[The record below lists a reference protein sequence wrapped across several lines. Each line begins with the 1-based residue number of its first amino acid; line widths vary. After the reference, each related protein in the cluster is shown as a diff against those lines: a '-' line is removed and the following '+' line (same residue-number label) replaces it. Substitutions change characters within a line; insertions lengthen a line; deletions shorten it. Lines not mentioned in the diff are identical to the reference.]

1 MLNKLKKS
9 LFWKYVK
16 LRCGS
21 VIALFFTIS
30 GLCVF
35 TGLTVFGIDFKRI
48 SSIDRLLV
56 ALVLV
61 TVGIIVSLVADRKRH
76 AKKNQT

>member
-9 LFWKYVK
+9 LFWEYVK
-16 LRCGS
+16 LRWGS
-21 VIALFFTIS
+21 VTALFFTIL

-35 TGLTVFGIDFKRI
+35 TGLTVFGIDFKQAPT
-48 SSIDRLLV
+48 IDRLLIT
-56 ALVLV
+56 LVLV